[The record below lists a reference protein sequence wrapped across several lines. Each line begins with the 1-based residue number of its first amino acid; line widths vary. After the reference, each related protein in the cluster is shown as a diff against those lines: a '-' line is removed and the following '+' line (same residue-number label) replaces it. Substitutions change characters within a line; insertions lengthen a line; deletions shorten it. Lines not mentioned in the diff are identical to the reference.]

1 MSRRKQPYDESD
13 EQYNIRKQLEAIADI
28 ATRNE
33 RVSWDRKM
41 DNMVKLIA
49 KIRPIEEE
57 ITDLIL
63 KKQEF
68 FDDISKLRAEMVKDC
83 VHPISHLA
91 HNVDEVMGEFVE
103 CKFCGKRF
111 KSLGDVGGK
120 GA

>member
-1 MSRRKQPYDESD
+1 MARHKPAFDETE
-13 EQYNIRKQLEAIADI
+13 EQYTIRKQLEAIADI
-28 ATRNE
+28 STRNE

-68 FDDISKLRAEMVKDC
+68 FDDITKLRAEMVKDC
-83 VHPISHLA
+83 VHPISHLV
-91 HNVDEVMGEFVE
+91 HGVDEVMGEYVE
-103 CKFCGKRF
+103 CKFCNRKLVTVNA
-111 KSLGDVGGK
+111 KLNK
-120 GA
+120 